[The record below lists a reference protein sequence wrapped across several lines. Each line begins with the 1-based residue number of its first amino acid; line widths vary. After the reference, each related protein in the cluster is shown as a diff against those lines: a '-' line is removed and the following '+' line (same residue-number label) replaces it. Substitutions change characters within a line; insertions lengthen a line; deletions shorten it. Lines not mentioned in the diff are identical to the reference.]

1 MISVWL
7 FLPVRVVTLSRVF
20 SNRNHAPESTRVVV
34 FVVVIFIIG
43 VFVVFQEAH
52 EGGKQA
58 SRETGS
64 AGTIVV
70 FIAFIVA
77 SEAEGASDSH
87 SSDSHS
93 SDSHSRTTQE
103 AHEGGKQASR
113 ENWQTSFLTPVLNR
127 GASYECAV
135 TGAPLRRPWRPP
147 LRARLRRG
155 SWRN

>member
-7 FLPVRVVTLSRVF
+7 FLPVRVATLPRVF

-34 FVVVIFIIG
+34 FVVVIGVFVVVIG
-43 VFVVFQEAH
+43 VFVVFVVSQEAH

-58 SRETGS
+58 SREIVPAPGS

-93 SDSHSRTTQE
+93 RITQE

-113 ENWQTSFLTPVLNR
+113 ETVAGPGSAGTRSSKRLQKQTQAGAEDIGR
-127 GASYECAV
+127 GQ
-135 TGAPLRRPWRPP
+135 
-147 LRARLRRG
+147 
-155 SWRN
+155 